1 MEPGL
6 GSSVRTS
13 VMSAVVQPHPHRI
26 RLEAGARALRLTQ
39 LSQPG
44 GTWPPATGPSVSL
57 SLQPFIF
64 LWGGDGVQDR
74 DENLG
79 LVCIVHPILG
89 NFCQETWQERDF
101 GEGRVEGKRSL
112 LGFFAFFAKKGGS
125 SVFPLKIASPL
136 SRPPTPMIWGL
147 GERRHESCPSW
158 CGEVWK
164 LMDGYVDGRR
174 GRGQGALKP

>member
-1 MEPGL
+1 
-6 GSSVRTS
+6 
-13 VMSAVVQPHPHRI
+13 MSAVVQPHPHRI

-89 NFCQETWQERDF
+89 NFCQETWQ
-101 GEGRVEGKRSL
+101 GREELKEKEVSL
-112 LGFFAFFAKKGGS
+112 ASSPFLLKK
-125 SVFPLKIASPL
+125 VAVLCF
-136 SRPPTPMIWGL
+136 
-147 GERRHESCPSW
+147 H
-158 CGEVWK
+158 
-164 LMDGYVDGRR
+164 
-174 GRGQGALKP
+174 